1 MATDDVNISED
12 AEMAECDGD
21 KVVTMV
27 DVLQEQQEFEDDANA
42 VLGASDDKNCTYPKG
57 YIKRQALY
65 ACLTCC
71 TEAKVDP
78 TKRAGVCLACS
89 LMCHENHEL
98 IELYTKRNFRCDCGN
113 PKFNSHPCQ
122 FTSDKTEL
130 NDDNIYNQ
138 NFSGLYCTCQRPYPD
153 PESTIED
160 DMIQCII
167 CEDWLHS
174 SHLEAVVPAN
184 DQYSEM
190 VCKSCMEK
198 NEFLHDYSMFAVT
211 AETGDVDIV
220 TVNGDAKSADKS
232 LCNGLDDKLVNG
244 TEVSQAGVNGDVEM
258 DEDKEKS
265 EETVKD
271 DTENNVDVETKQ
283 DNLSQIPNTD
293 DSKINVNNDSKMS
306 ELEEQNVENTETKV
320 QEETNESVLEK
331 SNDKLDAVDDTTTA
345 DEKAENADI
354 TDNKMET
361 IDNKQTTDET
371 IKEQTETQEQISKQ
385 TTNEDGDG
393 NNSQENKTDSN
404 ERTEQQLLDD
414 LTELTADNTTS
425 GTTAKEE
432 VGTAVEEK
440 ADTNDEE
447 KANKADEE
455 KADEDS
461 EEKVDSAAEEKTASV
476 ADDKANTASE
486 ENKDM
491 ENESVESN
499 EQSEN
504 SKEKDDI
511 ESKEAN
517 ATNESGD
524 KSEDNTTVENKTD
537 TGNIE
542 VPDTS
547 QTETVEKQSA
557 EEKADLVMDAIDELL
572 QTANEAKEKEST
584 EKSEEPTSETTENK
598 ETNDNIETKASE
610 DVEMSE
616 SEKKEESEVPEKSKD
631 TDDSIDKPSAS
642 EDVEMSN
649 TSTQNETPTESK
661 VEEPTTNS
669 EQTEEKVN
677 DSISEENIALNETD
691 QKLKTLNDSEN
702 ELKTSKDNDSTN
714 KADNSDDE
722 NGVLIIAENAK
733 EHKRKLS
740 TDLTDDVSSKK
751 VKLECVRP
759 KNVTRVHKGATFWP
773 SNFRQK
779 LCTCGECI
787 SMYKDLKVLFLTD
800 LEDTVFAYESL
811 GKENVAGGASQYEK
825 GMLAL
830 SSLDR
835 IQQINALTEYNR
847 MRDKL
852 LDFLKSFKDRKEIV
866 KEEDIKAFFAG
877 MKPRREPDGVYF
889 CR

>member
-1 MATDDVNISED
+1 MATDDVNIAED

-27 DVLQEQQEFEDDANA
+27 DVLQEQQEFEEDANA

-78 TKRAGVCLACS
+78 AKRAGVCLACS

-122 FTSDKTEL
+122 FTPDKTEL

-167 CEDWLHS
+167 CEDWLHA

-211 AETGDVDIV
+211 VEAGDVDIL
-220 TVNGDAKSADKS
+220 TVNGDAKTADSS
-232 LCNGLDDKLVNG
+232 LCNGGLEEKLVNG
-244 TEVSQAGVNGDVEM
+244 TEVNQAEDVIVNGDVEM
-258 DEDKEKS
+258 DEDKEQSVEK
-265 EETVKD
+265 VKD
-271 DTENNVDVETKQ
+271 DTNNDVAEETKQ
-283 DNLSQIPNTD
+283 DQLCQKLNTD
-293 DSKINVNNDSKMS
+293 DRKISLDNDSKMS
-306 ELEEQNVENTETKV
+306 ELEEQSVETTEMSKIQAEPSENILDKSDDKSDAADNT
-320 QEETNESVLEK
+320 S
-331 SNDKLDAVDDTTTA
+331 TA
-345 DEKAENADI
+345 DEKTENAD
-354 TDNKMET
+354 TEDKMEES
-361 IDNKQTTDET
+361 IDNEQEKKDET
-371 IKEQTETQEQISKQ
+371 IKEQTETQEQISKLS
-385 TTNEDGDG
+385 TNEDGDS
-393 NNSQENKTDSN
+393 NNSQENKTENN

-414 LTELTADNTTS
+414 LTELTADNTAS
-425 GTTAKEE
+425 EEKADSAADVKADTTA
-432 VGTAVEEK
+432 EEK
-440 ADTNDEE
+440 ADTAVEE
-447 KANKADEE
+447 ADTATED
-455 KADEDS
+455 KINTDS
-461 EEKVDSAAEEKTASV
+461 EENIDTAVKEKVDTENEPVNNMEQT
-476 ADDKANTASE
+476 DKDKIETNKEAISQETTNESDNKSE
-486 ENKDM
+486 ENPTE
-491 ENESVESN
+491 ENE
-499 EQSEN
+499 
-504 SKEKDDI
+504 
-511 ESKEAN
+511 
-517 ATNESGD
+517 
-524 KSEDNTTVENKTD
+524 TD

-547 QTETVEKQSA
+547 QTEIVEKQNV

-572 QTANEAKEKEST
+572 QTANEEKEKVSSEET
-584 EKSEEPTSETTENK
+584 EEPTSEATESKKTT
-598 ETNDNIETKASE
+598 DNIETKTLEDSE
-610 DVEMSE
+610 MKV
-616 SEKKEESEVPEKSKD
+616 ESEVPEKVEETS
-631 TDDSIDKPSAS
+631 DSVDKPSAN
-642 EDVEMSN
+642 EDVEMSD
-649 TSTQNETPTESK
+649 TSAQNEPPSESK
-661 VEEPTTNS
+661 VDEPTTNS

-677 DSISEENIALNETD
+677 DSINQENIALNETD
-691 QKLKTLNDSEN
+691 HKLNTTDSD
-702 ELKTSKDNDSTN
+702 LKTSQDSDSTN
-714 KADNSDDE
+714 KNEPSNDE
-722 NGVLIIAENAK
+722 NGVLSVTENAK

-740 TDLTDDVSSKK
+740 TDLADDISSKK
-751 VKLECVRP
+751 AKLECVRP
-759 KNVTRVHKGATFWP
+759 KNVARVHKGATFWP

-811 GKENVAGGASQYEK
+811 GKENVAGGVSQYEK
-825 GMLAL
+825 GMQAL